1 MLSDK
6 AQAIA
11 DDLGYVPLKDAI
23 QAKAQS
29 AVRATKYVCS

>member
-6 AQAIA
+6 AQASA

-29 AVRATKYVCS
+29 AVNLIKE